1 MRKILISAQLLSI
14 LAFAAIFYTD
24 TIPKI
29 VSIPLFVGIMTAIT
43 LFSHSKTASSERRL
57 QTKISDLSKEL
68 NVASTRITSVS
79 QEIGITV
86 AENNASSKELFEK
99 TKEMSSLT
107 ADVNTSLQDTIVHI
121 KEMLGLADE
130 THTSA
135 MTMEDISHKSFATIQ
150 SGMSEI
156 LHIVDNMKAIKETSS
171 TADARIEK
179 LKSTS
184 EDILTIV
191 NKISEISQK
200 MHIIAIN
207 ASVESARAGKS
218 GNSFAVVAKEFQM
231 LASITDRSVG
241 DISELVDTIQQD
253 INDVYQVSKEN
264 ASRVDN
270 GVRNSTVIDE
280 NLKLIEQSFRDV
292 VKMVGR
298 LGTISETESKLAD
311 EMNHRVA
318 HIESLM
324 TRTGIHVSQVY
335 DVARSQNRGIENISK
350 MSQTLN
356 VASSELF
363 DLAENSSSEKG
374 ESLDVYAKTICEE
387 FFSVMEKELCK
398 NPAILGKDAALHHT
412 MLHQFQANHEIVEAV
427 WTNEPNGRFICS
439 IPSAGFVNASM
450 REWFRSA
457 MQGENYISKIYIS
470 GITKN
475 RCVTLSMPYRS
486 GNGEILGVIGVDL
499 NLMLMKA

>member
-1 MRKILISAQLLSI
+1 MRKFLMSAQLLFI
-14 LAFAAIFYTD
+14 LAFSAVFYTD
-24 TIPKI
+24 AMPKI
-29 VSIPLFVGIMTAIT
+29 ISTLLFVLIMVAIT
-43 LFSHSKTASSERRL
+43 LFSSYKTAASERQL
-57 QTKISDLSKEL
+57 QTQISDLSKEL

-79 QEIGITV
+79 QEIGITI

-99 TKEMSSLT
+99 TKEMSTLT
-107 ADVNTSLQDTIVHI
+107 SDVNTSLQDTIRHI
-121 KEMLGLADE
+121 KEMIGLADE
-130 THTSA
+130 THASA
-135 MTMEDISHKSFATIQ
+135 VTMEDISQTSFATIQ

-156 LHIVDNMKAIKETSS
+156 LHIVDTMKAIKETSN

-191 NKISEISQK
+191 KKISEISQK

-207 ASVESARAGKS
+207 ASVESARAGQS

-231 LASITDRSVG
+231 LASITDSSVG

-280 NLKLIEQSFRDV
+280 NLKRIDQSFRDV

-311 EMNHRVA
+311 EMNLRVA

-324 TRTGIHVSQVY
+324 TRTGSHVSQVY

-350 MSQTLN
+350 MSRTLN
-356 VASSELF
+356 DASSELL
-363 DLAENSSSEKG
+363 DLAESSSLDKG
-374 ESLDVYAKTICEE
+374 ESLDGHAKTICTE
-387 FFSVMEKELCK
+387 FFTVMEQELCK
-398 NPAILGKDAALHHT
+398 NPHILGKDAALHHA
-412 MLHQFQANHEIVEAV
+412 MLEQFQSNHAIVEAV

-439 IPSAGFVNASM
+439 IPSAGIVNASM

-457 MQGENYISKIYIS
+457 IQGETYISKIYIS

-475 RCVTLSMPYRS
+475 RCVTLSMPYRDS
-486 GNGEILGVIGVDL
+486 RSEILGVVGVDL
-499 NLMLMKA
+499 NLMQMKA